1 MSLLKK
7 YDIWLADLNPR
18 MGTEPG
24 KIRPVII
31 IQSDFLNNVHPSTII
46 CPITTNVNRSSK
58 ILRVNLSSNSALAK
72 PSDILVDQIR
82 SIDNK
87 RFIKKIGSLSSG
99 LRNQLNTNLKI
110 ILDLETSYNV
120 I

>member
-1 MSLLKK
+1 MPALKK
-7 YDIWLADLNPR
+7 YDIWLADLNPQ

-24 KIRPVII
+24 KVRPVII

-46 CPITTNVNRSSK
+46 CPITTNINKASK
-58 ILRVNLSSNSALAK
+58 ILRINLSNNLALAK
-72 PSDILVDQIR
+72 PSDILLDQIR

-87 RFIKKIGSLSSG
+87 RFLKKLGSLSFS
-99 LRNQLNTNLKI
+99 LKKQLNGNLKI
-110 ILDLETSYNV
+110 ILDLEPT

>member
-1 MSLLKK
+1 MLLLKK

-24 KIRPVII
+24 KVRPVII
-31 IQSDFLNNVHPSTII
+31 VQSDFLNNVHPSTII
-46 CPITTNVNRSSK
+46 CPITTNVNRSLK
-58 ILRVNLSSNSALAK
+58 ILRVNLAKNLALAK
-72 PSDILVDQIR
+72 PSDILIDQIR

-87 RFIKKIGSLSSG
+87 RFIKKIGSISSG

-110 ILDLETSYNV
+110 ILDIEPLHNV